1 MPHLR
6 IEYSTGLEDYV
17 DITELCNILS
27 DTLKETNLFPTAG
40 IRVRAFKTTDF
51 SIADKDTS
59 NLFCDMNIRMGQ
71 GRSRKERILVGESL
85 LKRAKQIFNDLLE
98 GEYFALS
105 IEIVEIEK
113 AFSWKSNSI
122 HRRLK

>member
-40 IRVRAFKTTDF
+40 IRVRAFRATNF
-51 SIADKDTS
+51 SIADKDES
-59 NLFCDMNIRMGQ
+59 NLFCDMHLRMGQ
-71 GRSRKERILVGESL
+71 GRSKNDRIVVGEVM
-85 LKRAKQIFNDLLE
+85 LKRAKQIFIDLLE
-98 GEYFALS
+98 REYFALS

-122 HRRLK
+122 HRRLA

>member
-6 IEYSTGLEDYV
+6 IEYSAGLEDYV

-40 IRVRAFKTTDF
+40 IRVRAFSTTKF
-51 SIADKDTS
+51 SIADEDKE
-59 NLFCDMNIRMGQ
+59 NMFCDMHLRIGQ
-71 GRSRKERILVGESL
+71 GRSKNDRIIVGEAMF
-85 LKRAKQIFNDLLE
+85 KRAKQIFNDLLE
-98 GEYFALS
+98 REYFALS

-122 HRRLK
+122 HRRLV